1 MWRRC
6 AVRGGVAVA
15 VAMAILA
22 GAASAEEPAAPS
34 AANPP
39 EAAPQPW
46 RWQVLPDQWKLE
58 LPESSAVRVGAIT
71 RDEEIAR
78 LTLREAIGLALQNNP
93 QIAAQR
99 LEPLRQSE
107 GVLQAQSQYDPLFSG
122 NLTSNQSNTL
132 QGNAL
137 QVGTNS
143 NTGAASALN
152 TDQRDA
158 NFHLFKMF
166 RPGTQATVDLL
177 NDRLDTNSR
186 FTSLRPQYKPQMNL
200 SIVQPLLRGF
210 GWDFSYLV
218 VKQAE
223 ETADQALFQYEAN
236 LADFVRQV
244 IEDYWAVV
252 GAREQ
257 VEVQKQSK
265 ALADRTVEENEA
277 RVKVGLLP
285 PVSVLEAQA
294 DAASREE
301 QVLIAENNLA
311 LTMQTLAQIVYYRPA
326 GTFVPRTIEPA
337 EELTPEKVK
346 VDLDDT
352 LGNALA
358 NRPEVAASARGIRVQ
373 QLNERVAGN
382 ALLPKLDLA
391 GGYGVNGL
399 SGASGITTNTTT
411 FFAQTNQTRP
421 GCACSPTGN
430 LQLPFLCQ
438 CQIIGPSSPIAGGW
452 DDAYRRLRSNDFYSY
467 SFGLQFQV
475 PIGNAAAQ
483 SQYSQARIARDQAEL
498 NHRQLLSSVTLEA
511 RQTVNDVLTAR
522 QRIDTTR
529 VARELAEEN
538 LKNQQKRHEVGM
550 ATTKDL
556 LDFQSRLTT
565 ARAAEIQ
572 AKIDYATALARWRRA
587 QGRLLAEYQIVIR
600 HPGERSAPWFAKF

>member
-1 MWRRC
+1 MWRRRV
-6 AVRGGVAVA
+6 VRGVLAV
-15 VAMAILA
+15 VVAILA
-22 GAASAEEPAAPS
+22 GAAWAEDPPAAD
-34 AANPP
+34 PP
-39 EAAPQPW
+39 EAPRHPW
-46 RWQVLPDQWKLE
+46 RWEVLPDQWKLDI
-58 LPESSAVRVGAIT
+58 PQSSAVRIGAIT
-71 RDEEIAR
+71 HDEEIAR

-93 QIAAQR
+93 LIAAQR

-107 GVLQAQSQYDPLFSG
+107 SILQSQSVYDPTFSG
-122 NLTSNQSNTL
+122 ELTSNQSNTL
-132 QGNAL
+132 QGNTL
-137 QVGTNS
+137 QTGTTS
-143 NTGAASALN
+143 TGTLSALSN
-152 TDQRDA
+152 DQRDA
-158 NFHLFKMF
+158 NFHLFKQF
-166 RPGTQATVDLL
+166 RPGTLATIDLL

-186 FTSLRPQYKPQMNL
+186 FTALRPQYKPQMNL

-223 ETADQALFQYEAN
+223 ETADQAIFQYEAN

-265 ALADRTVEENEA
+265 ALADRTTEENQA
-277 RVKVGLLP
+277 RVRVGLLP

-301 QVLIAENNLA
+301 LVLIAENNLA
-311 LTMQTLAQIVYYRPA
+311 LSMQTLAQIVYYRPA
-326 GTFVPRTIEPA
+326 GTFVPRTIDPA
-337 EELTPEKVK
+337 EAVTPEVVK

-352 LGNALA
+352 LASALA

-373 QLNERVAGN
+373 QISERVASN
-382 ALLPKLDLA
+382 ALLPKLDFA

-399 SGASGITTNTTT
+399 AGASGPQTNTVT
-411 FFAQTNQTRP
+411 FISTTNQT
-421 GCACSPTGN
+421 GGKCSCVPYSAT
-430 LQLPFLCQ
+430 QFLCQ
-438 CQIIGPSSPIAGGW
+438 CRVISPPAPIAGGW
-452 DDAYRRLRSNDFYSY
+452 NDAYSRLRTNDFYSY
-467 SFGLQFQV
+467 SFGVQFEV

-498 NHRQLLSSVTLEA
+498 NHRQLLSQVTLEA

-538 LKNQQKRHEVGM
+538 LKNQEKRHEVGM

-587 QGRLLAEYQIVIR
+587 QGKLLDEYQIVIQ
-600 HPGERSAPWFAKF
+600 HPGARSAPWFARF

>member
-1 MWRRC
+1 MWRRR
-6 AVRGGVAVA
+6 AARGVVAV
-15 VAMAILA
+15 VLVLLA
-22 GAASAEEPAAPS
+22 GAARGDEPSP
-34 AANPP
+34 ANPP

-46 RWQVLPDQWKLE
+46 RWQVLPEQWKLE
-58 LPESSAVRVGAIT
+58 LPESSAVRVGDIT

-78 LTLREAIGLALQNNP
+78 LTLRESIALSLENNP

-107 GVLQAQSQYDPLFSG
+107 GILQAQAQYDPLFSG
-122 NLTSNQSNTL
+122 QLTSNQSNTL
-132 QGNAL
+132 QGNTL
-137 QVGTNS
+137 QTGS
-143 NTGAASALN
+143 NNGVLSALDN
-152 TDQRDA
+152 DQRDA
-158 NFHLFKMF
+158 NFHLFKQF
-166 RPGTQATVDLL
+166 RPGTQATIDLL

-186 FTSLRPQYKPQMNL
+186 FTSLRPQYKPQANL
-200 SIVQPLLRGF
+200 SLVQPLLRGF

-223 ETADQALFQYEAN
+223 ATADQALFQYEAN

-301 QVLIAENNLA
+301 GVLIAENNLA
-311 LTMQTLAQIVYYRPA
+311 LTEQTLAQIVFYRPA

-337 EELTPEKVK
+337 EEIVPETVK
-346 VDLDDT
+346 VDLDET
-352 LGNALA
+352 LKNALA
-358 NRPEVAASARGIRVQ
+358 NRPEVAASARGIKVT
-373 QLNERVAGN
+373 QLSERVAGN

-391 GGYGVNGL
+391 GSYGVNGL
-399 SGASGITTNTTT
+399 AGGAGVQSNSVT
-411 FFAQTNQTRP
+411 FLSATNQTSNKCSCTPYTVAP
-421 GCACSPTGN
+421 GN
-430 LQLPFLCQ
+430 QQFLCS
-438 CQIIGPSSPIAGGW
+438 CTVLSPPSPVGGGW
-452 DDAYRRLRSNDFYSY
+452 NDAYQRLHSNDFYSY
-467 SFGLQFQV
+467 SFGLQFEV
-475 PIGNAAAQ
+475 PIGNASAQ

-587 QGRLLAEYQIVIR
+587 QGRLLAEYQIVIQ